1 MRPARTF
8 PRGVTR
14 YSPISH
20 SLRPAT
26 PRSAADRLQRLFSA
40 PPSCKTPIVNI
51 QIRFTE
57 GNAVTH
63 YDITSHSVSDQI
75 LEVSTAEGD
84 SIFYSPTYWQAYV
97 IDPHADDPLG
107 VSPEVPRPPIGV

>member
-1 MRPARTF
+1 
-8 PRGVTR
+8 
-14 YSPISH
+14 
-20 SLRPAT
+20 
-26 PRSAADRLQRLFSA
+26 
-40 PPSCKTPIVNI
+40 VNI